1 MKMQKVVDCR
11 LELLTMIDT
20 IAIAKDI
27 SMDNYYHF
35 FSNSSSGLKKM
46 LFDLGKHSAAWDV
59 FAMCLNYVGWTLE
72 DYEILI
78 LVTKRFMN
86 NVRLGVLEEK

>member
-1 MKMQKVVDCR
+1 MKLQKVADCR

-20 IAIAKDI
+20 IEMAKDI
-27 SMDNYYHF
+27 SMDDYYHF
-35 FSNSSSGLKKM
+35 FSDSSSSLKTM
-46 LFDLGKHSAAWDV
+46 IFNLGKHSAAWDV

-72 DYEILI
+72 DYEMLI

-86 NVRLGVLEEK
+86 NVRLRVLEEK